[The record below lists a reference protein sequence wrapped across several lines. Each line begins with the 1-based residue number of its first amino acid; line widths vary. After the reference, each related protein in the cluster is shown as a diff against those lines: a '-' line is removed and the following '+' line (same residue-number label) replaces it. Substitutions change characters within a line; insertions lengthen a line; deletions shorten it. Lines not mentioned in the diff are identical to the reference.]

1 METNLFYTLFG
12 NKELMEKYPMFK
24 GDRLSQEL
32 FIKTLNYIETQ
43 HKVKSCYSGTRV
55 VGLHLLIDFEHLQ
68 YKIPKTYIE
77 KMQVCLKDDN
87 VELLIIPILLVYED
101 SPAQQYSH
109 YNVVIINKNNRKIE
123 YFEPGGEQSEFIRTH
138 HFMVNIKYH
147 VEKALYSIFGSSLYK
162 RKYKFID
169 IQQGCPIGLQ
179 KKQIEQDPIKTGGLC
194 VAWCL
199 LCIHLR
205 ILNPKEELTTI
216 TTSLLENKNI
226 DKIIRKYI
234 QKMHN
239 TLHLSYE
246 TDFVHKCIK
255 LTQMEKKKTQEQLRI
270 TDEQLNN
277 KINELYIQHIC

>member
-12 NKELMEKYPMFK
+12 SRKNLEKYPMFR

-32 FIKTLNYIETQ
+32 FMKTLNYIESQ

-55 VGLHLLIDFEHLQ
+55 AGLHLLIDFEHLQ
-68 YKIPKTYIE
+68 CKIPKTYIE
-77 KMQVCLKDDN
+77 KMQKCLNDDN
-87 VELLIIPILLVYED
+87 VELFIIPILLIYED

-109 YNVVIINKNNRKIE
+109 YNVVIINKHNHKIE
-123 YFEPGGEQSEFIRTH
+123 YFEPGGEQSDFIRTH
-138 HFMVNIKYH
+138 HFMVNIKH
-147 VEKALYSIFGSSLYK
+147 HIEEALYSIFGSALQ
-162 RKYKFID
+162 KYKFID

-179 KKQIEQDPIKTGGLC
+179 KKQIEQDSIKTGGLC

-216 TTSLLENKNI
+216 TTSLLENKNL

-246 TDFVHKCIK
+246 TDFVHTCIK
-255 LTQMEKKKTQEQLRI
+255 LTPMEKKKTTEQLRI

-277 KINELYIQHIC
+277 KINELYTKHKC